1 MANTLY
7 VAVYT
12 AATSGVTWSR
22 ANLGNGRNGWQAT
35 GYVANV
41 TDGTIRSNDGD
52 EAGSLGAVLSAGT
65 AYKLWAIVDDG
76 STSSNAGAAQVSSS
90 FTTFG
95 DHPSTGAL
103 SAQAATVAGAAA
115 HKTLHTSSG
124 ALAAGS
130 ATVAGSALSPHTTTG
145 ALSAQAATV
154 AGSAAHKTLHTSSGA
169 LVAQA
174 ATVAGAALSP
184 HLATAAL
191 SAQAA
196 TVAGSA
202 AHLTLHASSGALE
215 AGAATVAGDAEHT
228 ADGAFDAD
236 GALSAQAAAVV
247 GAAQRFAL
255 HTSSGALAAG
265 AATVAGSAT
274 RLALHTAEGA
284 IAAGAATVAGS
295 AAHVLTHD
303 ATGDLEAGEAALSA
317 AALTFEGGGASAASV
332 WNYVLSNGLTAE
344 ETLVAILECC
354 QTGRMA
360 RVEKLL
366 RNKQITD
373 PVTGKLTLFDDD
385 DVTPLLEGNL
395 YEDADG
401 TQPYRGQGAE
411 RRERLV

>member
-1 MANTLY
+1 MAGTFYWVVYPSSGTDHANSSAGADYIIAGQDGAGVTATASGS
-7 VAVYT
+7 VADIGQASPVDAAS
-12 AATSGVTWSR
+12 AATGLT
-22 ANLGNGRNGWQAT
+22 
-35 GYVANV
+35 
-41 TDGTIRSNDGD
+41 
-52 EAGSLGAVLSAGT
+52 AGT
-65 AYKLWAIVDDG
+65 AYDVAWTWKDG
-76 STSSNAGAAQVSSS
+76 ATYATSPYVVVASFKTHYTASGALVSGAATIAGAAVHFTLHASSGALS
-90 FTTFG
+90 AQAAVVAG
-95 DHPSTGAL
+95 AAVHPHTSTGAL
-103 SAQAATVAGAAA
+103 SAQAADIDGSAAHLTLHATTGALAAGAATVAGAA
-115 HKTLHTSSG
+115 LH
-124 ALAAGS
+124 
-130 ATVAGSALSPHTTTG
+130 PHTTTG
-145 ALSAQAATV
+145 ALSA
-154 AGSAAHKTLHTSSGA
+154 
-169 LVAQA
+169 
-174 ATVAGAALSP
+174 GAAV
-184 HLATAAL
+184 
-191 SAQAA
+191 
-196 TVAGSA
+196 VAGSA
-202 AHLTLHASSGALE
+202 AHLTLHTSTGALE
-215 AGAATVAGDAEHT
+215 SGASVVAGDAEHSV
-228 ADGAFDAD
+228 DGAFDAD

-255 HTSSGALAAG
+255 HTTIGALAAG

-303 ATGDLEAGEAALSA
+303 ATGELEAGEAALSA

-385 DVTPLLEGNL
+385 DVTPLLEGDL